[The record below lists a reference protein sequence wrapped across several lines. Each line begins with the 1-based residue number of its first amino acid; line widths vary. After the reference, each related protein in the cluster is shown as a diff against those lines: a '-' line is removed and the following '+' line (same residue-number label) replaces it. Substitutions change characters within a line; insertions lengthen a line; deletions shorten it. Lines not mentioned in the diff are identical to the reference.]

1 MLPPFG
7 NSVSVAIS
15 IHLADKVKILL
26 LLYGIAVLLLR
37 AVIGCSTSLTL

>member
-26 LLYGIAVLLLR
+26 LYGIAALLLR
-37 AVIGCSTSLTL
+37 SVIGCSTFSTL